1 MTKERTTTR
10 AEPVASVG
18 LHDRER
24 GYVSAIH
31 SGSSCWGSSAAAAMT
46 TPEPID
52 RDEKEAW

>member
-1 MTKERTTTR
+1 MAKERTITR

-31 SGSSCWGSSAAAAMT
+31 SQRSHVLRGGARW
-46 TPEPID
+46 
-52 RDEKEAW
+52 